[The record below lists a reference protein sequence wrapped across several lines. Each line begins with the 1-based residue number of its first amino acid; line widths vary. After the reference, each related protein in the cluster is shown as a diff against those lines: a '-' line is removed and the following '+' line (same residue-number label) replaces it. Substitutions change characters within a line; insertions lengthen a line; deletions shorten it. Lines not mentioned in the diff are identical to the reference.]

1 MDTVALSLKLRERGV
16 LIEPGRPFFAPG
28 TAPGDTYRLAYSSIA
43 QNRIAEGVA
52 LIAEAIRET
61 GPSRPV

>member
-1 MDTVALSLKLRERGV
+1 V